1 MTATKISQYPTVDAV
16 KMAKLAKLEFSTP
29 YYIVYSVLIFIII
42 IHIFFII
49 TKPNHIATNDFKQL
63 F

>member
-1 MTATKISQYPTVDAV
+1 MTATKISQYPTVDVV
-16 KMAKLAKLEFSTP
+16 KTAKLAKLEFSTP

-49 TKPNHIATNDFKQL
+49 TKLNYIATNDFKQL